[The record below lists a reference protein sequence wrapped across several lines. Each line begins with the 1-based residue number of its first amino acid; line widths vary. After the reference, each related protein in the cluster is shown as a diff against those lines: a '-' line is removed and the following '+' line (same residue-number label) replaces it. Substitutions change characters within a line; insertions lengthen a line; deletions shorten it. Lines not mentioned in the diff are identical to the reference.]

1 MRKVVIPLEIS
12 EISSEILPVVRQ
24 LFKATETAITLVAV
38 AQPPVETPIVA
49 DSHMMV
55 VALSA
60 SAMVMS
66 AEECEEERKELQTKL
81 ETVAQ
86 SLRQDGYLVATM
98 VLTGPTVDAI
108 ANYVEK
114 QKFDLLAMATYGR
127 TGVNR
132 LVYGSIAE
140 ALLRRVSVPLLLI
153 RHQPS
158 STHAGKHIRVSQGRG
173 RVVHQLAP
181 AMSGY

>member
-24 LFKATETAITLVAV
+24 LFKAVETSITLVAV

-66 AEECEEERKELQTKL
+66 AEECDEERQELQAKL
-81 ETVAQ
+81 EAVAQ
-86 SLRQDGYLVATM
+86 SLRQEGYLVATV

-158 STHAGKHIRVSQGRG
+158 STHAGKHIRVNQRRG
-173 RVVHQLAP
+173 RVAQQLAP
-181 AMSGY
+181 ALGY